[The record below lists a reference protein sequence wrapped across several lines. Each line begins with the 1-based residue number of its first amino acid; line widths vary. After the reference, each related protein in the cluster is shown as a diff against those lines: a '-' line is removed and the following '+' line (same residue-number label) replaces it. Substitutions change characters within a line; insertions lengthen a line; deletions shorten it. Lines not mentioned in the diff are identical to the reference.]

1 MDQKIKQTTG
11 TCKYCGQ
18 SAMVKVPADW
28 DQEQINDHVSE
39 NVCMCEEGAEPRYIK
54 KTTEAAQDGL
64 DILFAKEEN
73 DKAKDFL
80 QGDQDEEKS
89 DQVLDKAEELAK
101 KALGN
106 EKADQI
112 AGVRDAIDAKIGNE
126 GKK

>member
-18 SAMVKVPADW
+18 NAMVKIPADW

-64 DILFAKEEN
+64 DILFGKEEN

-80 QGDQDEEKS
+80 
-89 DQVLDKAEELAK
+89 KAAIPL
-101 KALGN
+101 L
-106 EKADQI
+106 
-112 AGVRDAIDAKIGNE
+112 IDADIDSIGITLGENIKYTMRYKNRGIISE
-126 GKK
+126 RTQTVKQQETT

>member
-28 DQEQINDHVSE
+28 DQEQINEHVSE
-39 NVCMCEEGAEPRYIK
+39 NVCMCEEGAEPRSIK

-80 QGDQDEEKS
+80 
-89 DQVLDKAEELAK
+89 KAAIPL
-101 KALGN
+101 L
-106 EKADQI
+106 
-112 AGVRDAIDAKIGNE
+112 IDADIDSIGITLGENIKYTMRYKNRGIISE
-126 GKK
+126 RTQTVKQQETT

>member
-73 DKAKDFL
+73 DKAKDL
-80 QGDQDEEKS
+80 
-89 DQVLDKAEELAK
+89 LKAAIPL
-101 KALGN
+101 L
-106 EKADQI
+106 
-112 AGVRDAIDAKIGNE
+112 IDADIDSIGITLGENIKYTMRYKNRGIISE
-126 GKK
+126 RTQTVKQQETT

>member
-18 SAMVKVPADW
+18 SAMVKIPADW
-28 DQEQINDHVSE
+28 DQEQINEHVSE
-39 NVCMCEEGAEPRYIK
+39 NVCMCAEGAEPRYIK

-80 QGDQDEEKS
+80 
-89 DQVLDKAEELAK
+89 KAAIPL
-101 KALGN
+101 L
-106 EKADQI
+106 
-112 AGVRDAIDAKIGNE
+112 IDADIDSIGITLGENIKYTMRYKNRGIISE
-126 GKK
+126 RTQTVKQQETT

>member
-28 DQEQINDHVSE
+28 DQEQINEHVSE
-39 NVCMCEEGAEPRYIK
+39 NVCMCKEGAEPRYIK

-80 QGDQDEEKS
+80 
-89 DQVLDKAEELAK
+89 KAAIPL
-101 KALGN
+101 L
-106 EKADQI
+106 
-112 AGVRDAIDAKIGNE
+112 IDADIDSIGITLGENIKYTMRYKNRGIISE
-126 GKK
+126 RTQIVKQQETT